1 MRQQDC
7 ENRKRKV
14 TNLTTEEKLQH
25 FLDTCMEDARVRSGR
40 MLDEYMTAL
49 EKTFEEHKADTRRR
63 EKLQLSQETEKIERE
78 INKQLAVGQ
87 IEIRRTLFVELRD
100 MLANYLETQDYQKL
114 LERQVKQAVEFAGN
128 DQMIIYL
135 DPVDEDKLN
144 RLALHNGNA
153 ELRISE
159 YSFTGG
165 TRAVIPARHI
175 LIDNSFQT
183 KLEEAREK
191 FHFDLSLTEG
201 GRDHV

>member
-1 MRQQDC
+1 M
-7 ENRKRKV
+7 
-14 TNLTTEEKLQH
+14 TTEEKLQH

-63 EKLQLSQETEKIERE
+63 EKLGRKQEELKD
-78 INKQLAVGQ
+78 K
-87 IEIRRTLFVELRD
+87 LFVELRD

-114 LERQVKQAVEFAGN
+114 LERQVQHAVEFAGT
-128 DQMIIYL
+128 DQVIIYL
-135 DPVDEDKLN
+135 DPVDEDKCN

-201 GRDHV
+201 GNGHV

>member
-1 MRQQDC
+1 M
-7 ENRKRKV
+7 
-14 TNLTTEEKLQH
+14 TTEEKLQH

-87 IEIRRTLFVELRD
+87 IDIRRTLGRKQEELKDKLFV
-100 MLANYLETQDYQKL
+100 
-114 LERQVKQAVEFAGN
+114 ERQVKQAVEFAGN

-135 DPVDEDKLN
+135 DPVDEDKCN

-201 GRDHV
+201 GNGHV

>member
-1 MRQQDC
+1 M
-7 ENRKRKV
+7 
-14 TNLTTEEKLQH
+14 TTEEKLQH

-87 IEIRRTLFVELRD
+87 IDIRRTLGRKQEELKDKLFVELRD

-114 LERQVKQAVEFAGN
+114 LERQVQHAVEFAGT
-128 DQMIIYL
+128 DQVI
-135 DPVDEDKLN
+135 
-144 RLALHNGNA
+144 HNGNA

-159 YSFTGG
+159 HSFTGG

-201 GRDHV
+201 GNGHV